1 MENIRGAQGRLWV
14 PEFCGKEIAAMN
26 KKEKWMYVGAWSTNQ
41 TGGIGIYQ
49 YDEGSGKVTL
59 NKVIR
64 EDLVAGFMVAYPE
77 RNLLYV
83 IDEQMHNPEL
93 GTNAGGGGRVFA
105 FRMDRKTGDLEE
117 INHRSAFGPL
127 PAYISNDGTGRGLVL
142 CCHND
147 DRTITR
153 VARDISGKYVLER
166 VFSDTAIVHYPFLD
180 DGALGEPDNIMIMP
194 SSPDMYACIHSMN
207 LAPDRRTFIACDRNL
222 DQVHKITYGCEG
234 GFFKEATLQLPRGGT
249 MKTGAC
255 PRYSVFHPTLPI
267 VYVNSEYG
275 RDLYLIRYD
284 SNGLILSATVDAT
297 PKGAEAGSFAPSDLI
312 ISAGG
317 AYLYMLYR
325 KINVVCAFSLSAE
338 TGEPTMIQTLQL
350 DGQDPRGMRF
360 SPDGRFLLVAERNSG
375 DVATLAVADDGKLSI
390 SDVCT
395 GQKMP
400 GNIVFM

>member
-1 MENIRGAQGRLWV
+1 MGASGFL
-14 PEFCGKEIAAMN
+14 PKSAGKEITAME
-26 KKEKWMYVGAWSTNQ
+26 KKPRWMYVGAWSTNQ

-49 YDEGSGKVTL
+49 YDEDSGTATL
-59 NKVIR
+59 CKVIR

-93 GTNAGGGGRVFA
+93 GKNAGGGGRVFA
-105 FRMDRKTGDLEE
+105 FRMNRENGDLEE

-127 PAYISNDGTGRGLVL
+127 PAYISDDGPGEGLVL

-147 DRTITR
+147 DHTTTR
-153 VARDISGKYVLER
+153 VARDIFGKYVLER
-166 VFSDTAIVHYPFLD
+166 VFSDTAIVHYPFTD
-180 DGALGEPDNIMIMP
+180 NGALGEPDDIMVMP
-194 SSPDMYACIHSMN
+194 SAPDRYACIHSMN

-222 DQVHKITYGCEG
+222 DQVHKITFERKT
-234 GFFKEATLQLPRGGT
+234 GFCRKATLQLPRGDS

-255 PRYSVFHPTLPI
+255 PRYSAFHPTLPV

-275 RDLYLIRYD
+275 RDLYLVRYD
-284 SNGLILSATVDAT
+284 GSGLTLSAAVDAT
-297 PKGAEAGSFAPSDLI
+297 PEGAEPGSFAPSDLI
-312 ISAGG
+312 VSADG

-338 TGEPTMIQTLQL
+338 TGEPMMIQTLQL
-350 DGQDPRGMRF
+350 GGQDPRGMRF

-375 DVATLAVADDGKLSI
+375 DVATLAIADDGTLSI
-390 SDVCT
+390 SSVCT
-395 GQKMP
+395 GQQMP